1 MSDRDLEYAY
11 PADDL
16 SRSTVATLTSGTQAA
31 GYEPVRLTN
40 DDPSYPFKVTT
51 TTFRL
56 LWDFGTPKPIAYV
69 CLVHHNLIP
78 GLSGVTF
85 AQGSTAA
92 TTDVSHAFTIR
103 GYGEDRFPTNEHLD
117 LRPAVSYRY
126 ASLSVSSAN
135 TVPCAI
141 GKVPILTT
149 VRALDGTL
157 MLESEDDESHPL
169 VEHQT
174 DLGVSTIYA
183 FGTRR
188 RWLRGDKIQ
197 ASGDAAAIRAWN
209 RATGGRATPFVLI
222 PHIFPDGDPTNE
234 EAWLCRWEEDRLPR
248 TYLDTQLLSRYRLQF
263 EEVSRGLRPTP
274 AAI

>member
-11 PADDL
+11 PGDDL

-40 DDPSYPFKVTT
+40 DDPSYPFKTDS

-56 LWDFGTPKPIAYV
+56 LWDFGAPRPIAYV
-69 CLVHHNLIP
+69 CLVHHNFFP
-78 GLSGVTF
+78 GLGGVTF
-85 AQGSTAA
+85 ALGTTAA
-92 TTDVSHAFTIR
+92 TTDVVRTFTIR
-103 GYGEDRFPTNEHLD
+103 DYAPDRFPTNEHLD
-117 LRPAVSYRY
+117 LRPAGSYRY
-126 ASLSVSSAN
+126 ASLSVTSPN
-135 TVPCAI
+135 VVPCAI

-157 MLESEDDESHPL
+157 MLESEEDESHPL

-197 ASGDAAAIRAWN
+197 KASDAAAIRAWN
-209 RATGGRATPFVLI
+209 RASGGRAIPFVLI
-222 PHIFPDGDPTNE
+222 PHIFPEGDPSGD
-234 EAWLCRWEEDRLPR
+234 EAWLCRWEQDRLPR
-248 TYLDTQLLSRYRLQF
+248 TYLDTQLDSRYRLQF